1 MQAAAVSCN
10 YQLSRD
16 NIHNEASNLLQH
28 FQNYEM
34 LDITS
39 PLVNGGPWLGGSS
52 SHATLHF
59 ILNTN
64 ILAIVLTSVRACSD
78 GPCSLLQ
85 PPWPSPLAVTSHHQM
100 FPGKPPYQ
108 VIYTLCNNTIF
119 ILIKYLE

>member
-16 NIHNEASNLLQH
+16 NIHNEASNLLQQ

-52 SHATLHF
+52 LHAILHF
-59 ILNTN
+59 ILILT
-64 ILAIVLTSVRACSD
+64 ILAIVQAYKTYQ
-78 GPCSLLQ
+78 LQ
-85 PPWPSPLAVTSHHQM
+85 
-100 FPGKPPYQ
+100 
-108 VIYTLCNNTIF
+108 
-119 ILIKYLE
+119 